1 MGHLVGK
8 DIYRKLGK
16 KIDNLTLR
24 APWNDTLFAILKEIY
39 TEEEANVVVRMPYVL
54 SNLERIAKITGYEP
68 VRLRT
73 LIDGLCDKGLI
84 LDLWVND
91 EYNYMPSP
99 LMVGIFEFTMM
110 RTGNTVNS
118 KELGK
123 LFHEYIDDNK
133 AFFSANFN
141 DDMRIS
147 IMRTLPHEEAIK
159 QGEYMEILDYE
170 KASELIES
178 SSKFA
183 IGLCSCRH
191 EKHHAGKKNCDVPLE
206 SCTTFGYG
214 ADYIIRHNLGREIS
228 QSEMRDHFVRSK
240 EMGLVLNADNVQ
252 NNLAFVCHCC
262 KCCCNPLLGIR
273 VSGYPHSLVTSNFIA
288 EIDASACVGCGKCAK
303 ACPIEAIEMVPVAK
317 GQGKG
322 KKLAKVDSSICFG
335 CGVCALPCKFDACQL
350 SKRGQR
356 VIHPETTFERVM
368 LQCLERGTL
377 QNQIFDNP
385 QSLGHKFMRGF
396 VGGFLN
402 LSPVKRALMSD
413 TMRSRFLN
421 AMKKGVETQGK
432 GWLADM

>member
-24 APWNDTLFAILKEIY
+24 APWNDTLFAILKGIY
-39 TEEEANVVVRMPYVL
+39 TEEEADLVVRMPYVL
-54 SNLERIAKITGYEP
+54 SNLQRIAKITGYGSA
-68 VRLRT
+68 RLQT

-84 LDLWVND
+84 LDLWVDD

-110 RTGNTVNS
+110 RSGSKVNS

-123 LFHEYIDDNK
+123 LFHQYIDDNK

-141 DDMRIS
+141 DDMRVS
-147 IMRTLPHEEAIK
+147 IMRTLPHEEAVR

-183 IGLCSCRH
+183 VGLCSCRH
-191 EKHHAGKKNCDVPLE
+191 EKHHAGKKSCDVPLE
-206 SCTTFGYG
+206 SCTSFGHG
-214 ADYIIRHNLGREIS
+214 ADYIIRHNLGKEIS
-228 QSEMRDHFVRSK
+228 KSEMRDLFIRSK

-252 NNLAFVCHCC
+252 KHLAFVCHCC
-262 KCCCNPLLGIR
+262 KCCCNPLLGLR

-288 EIDASACVGCGKCAK
+288 EIDTSNCIGCGKCAK
-303 ACPIEAIEMVPVAK
+303 ACPIEAIEMVSRPK

-322 KKLAKVDSSICFG
+322 QKLAKVDKAICLG
-335 CGVCALPCKFDACQL
+335 CGVCALPCKFNACRL

-402 LSPVKRALMSD
+402 LSPVKRALMSE
-413 TMRSRFLN
+413 TMRSRFLG
-421 AMKKGVETQGK
+421 AMKKGVEKQGK
-432 GWLADM
+432 GWLTEM

>member
-16 KIDNLTLR
+16 KIDNLALR
-24 APWNDTLFAILKEIY
+24 APWNDTLYSILKEIY

-54 SNLERIAKITGYEP
+54 SNLERIAKITGYAP
-68 VRLRT
+68 ARLQKI
-73 LIDGLCDKGLI
+73 IDGLCDKGLI

-118 KELGK
+118 KELGR
-123 LFHEYIDDNK
+123 LFHQYIDDNK

-141 DDMRIS
+141 DDMRVS
-147 IMRTLPHEEAIK
+147 IMRTLPHEEAIR

-183 IGLCSCRH
+183 IGICSCRH
-191 EKHHAGKKNCDVPLE
+191 EKHHAGKKSCDVPLE

-214 ADYIIRHNLGREIS
+214 ADYIIRHNLGKEIS
-228 QSEMRDHFVRSK
+228 RSEMREHFIRSK
-240 EMGLVLNADNVQ
+240 DLGLVLNADNVKK
-252 NNLAFVCHCC
+252 NLAFVCHCC

-273 VSGYPHSLVTSNFIA
+273 VSGYPHSLVTSNYIA
-288 EIDASACVGCGKCAK
+288 EIDSTTCVGCGKCAK
-303 ACPIEAIEMVPVAK
+303 ACPIEAIEMVPIAK

-322 KKLAKVDSSICFG
+322 KQLARVDSSICLG
-335 CGVCALPCKFDACQL
+335 CGVCALPCKFDACRL
-350 SKRGQR
+350 NKRGQR

-413 TMRSRFLN
+413 AMRSRFLN
-421 AMKKGVETQGK
+421 AMKKGVEKQGK
-432 GWLADM
+432 GWLAEM